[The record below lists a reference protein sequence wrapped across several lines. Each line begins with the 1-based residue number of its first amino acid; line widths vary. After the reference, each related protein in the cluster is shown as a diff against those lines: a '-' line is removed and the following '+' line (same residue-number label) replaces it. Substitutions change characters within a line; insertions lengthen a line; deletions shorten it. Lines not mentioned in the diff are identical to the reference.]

1 MKSREAPSTGASQQ
15 YFTTTSGRYIVTD
28 PPVRN
33 LEEHRRRQ
41 VRRLA
46 AVALVLAAYGVDVG
60 VVPLPPGPEVC
71 PADCGWCY
79 PAAVVA

>member
-1 MKSREAPSTGASQQ
+1 VNAEGRPAKAPHDQI
-15 YFTTTSGRYIVTD
+15 TTTSGRYILTD
-28 PPVRN
+28 SPVRN

-46 AVALVLAAYGVDVG
+46 AVALVRAAYGTSIG
-60 VVPLPPGPEVC
+60 MVPIPPGPDCC
-71 PADCGWCY
+71 PRTCPWCH

>member
-1 MKSREAPSTGASQQ
+1 VNAEGRPAKAPHDQT
-15 YFTTTSGRYIVTD
+15 TTTSGTLSITD

-33 LEEHRRRQ
+33 LERHRDRQ

-46 AVALVLAAYGVDVG
+46 AVAQVLAAYGVDVG
-60 VVPLPPGPEVC
+60 VVPIPPGPGCC
-71 PADCGWCY
+71 PRTCPWCH

>member
-1 MKSREAPSTGASQQ
+1 MESRRPPGKAAHDN
-15 YFTTTSGRYIVTD
+15 TTTSGTLSISD
-28 PPVRN
+28 PLVRN
-33 LEEHRRRQ
+33 LEHRRRQ

-60 VVPLPPGPEVC
+60 VVPIPPGPEVC
-71 PADCGWCY
+71 PPDCPWCH